1 MLGTEPSAR
10 MQCEPSTVRP
20 SVSVTVTVSP
30 CRSTEAIR
38 DLDSTCM
45 PRRVSTSS
53 RTAAASASSP
63 GSTRSRE
70 ETRVTSMPRDRYA
83 EANSAPVTP
92 EPTTIRWLGTSSRS

>member
-1 MLGTEPSAR
+1 MGTEPSAR

-38 DLDSTCM
+38 DRDSTFM

-53 RTAAASASSP
+53 STAAASASSP

-70 ETRVTSMPRDRYA
+70 ETRVTSMPRARYA

-92 EPTTIRWLGTSSRS
+92 EPTTTRWEGSSSRS